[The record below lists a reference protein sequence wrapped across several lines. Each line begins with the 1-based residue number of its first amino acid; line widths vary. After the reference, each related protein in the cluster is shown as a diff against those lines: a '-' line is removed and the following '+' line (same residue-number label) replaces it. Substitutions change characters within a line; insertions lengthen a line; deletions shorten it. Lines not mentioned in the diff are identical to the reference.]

1 MINDRDDSLPA
12 EVMAELLAN
21 VMPVTP
27 PPGLRARVL
36 NSIAQNAATPS
47 SPVTIRDQEAWR
59 ELAPGIRYKML
70 FTDPAANCKSFL
82 LQADAGVT
90 MPGHSHSG
98 FEECL
103 VLEGSFSMGNLTL
116 YAGDF
121 HAVGKDITHDAASTT
136 TGVLVYVRAAMSDY
150 PMINAA

>member
-1 MINDRDDSLPA
+1 MSNERDDVLPA
-12 EVMAELLAN
+12 EMMAELLTN

-36 NSIAQNAATPS
+36 KSIAQNAAASS
-47 SPVTIRDQEAWR
+47 SPVTIRDRDAWR

-70 FTDPAANCKSFL
+70 FIDPAANCKSFL

-116 YAGDF
+116 HAGDF
-121 HAVGKDITHDAASTT
+121 HGVGKDMTHDVASTT
-136 TGVLVYVRAAMSDY
+136 TGVIVYIRAAMSDY